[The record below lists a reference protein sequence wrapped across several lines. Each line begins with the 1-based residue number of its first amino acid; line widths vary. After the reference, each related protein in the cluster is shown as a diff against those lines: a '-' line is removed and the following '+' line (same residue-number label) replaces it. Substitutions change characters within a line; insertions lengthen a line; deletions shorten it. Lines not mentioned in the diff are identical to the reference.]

1 MADRLTF
8 VLDSGESLSFA
19 LVEGG
24 ALTFDVSTP
33 HVLDAEIY
41 TGDYEVTPMTHTQI
55 LYTNDKLMTDDVTVK
70 EIPYFET
77 SNENGTTV
85 YIANTVA

>member
-1 MADRLTF
+1 MAERLMFTLEGDIHLTF
-8 VLDSGESLSFA
+8 GLEGESPLAFG
-19 LVEGG
+19 VE
-24 ALTFDVSTP
+24 TP
-33 HVLDAEIY
+33 HVIDAEIY
-41 TGDYEVTPMTHTQI
+41 AGDYEVTPMTHTQI

-85 YIANTVA
+85 YIARTV